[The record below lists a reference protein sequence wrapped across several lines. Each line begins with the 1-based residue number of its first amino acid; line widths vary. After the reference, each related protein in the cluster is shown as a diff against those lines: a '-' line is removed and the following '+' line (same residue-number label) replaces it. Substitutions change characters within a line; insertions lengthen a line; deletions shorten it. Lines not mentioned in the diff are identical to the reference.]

1 MSEQVTDEAENQENS
16 GLADNFEQMVGQR
29 SLRMDAFE
37 RLIRNKAAMMGLFIS
52 VFMVFVGLFGPFFAP
67 YDHLDIDLQRVHETP
82 TTDHWLGT
90 DLLGRDMLSRIM
102 HGGRT
107 AVFVAFV
114 VIVISVGLGTLFG
127 AIAAF
132 AGGFIDDLIMRIMD
146 GFYSFPEL
154 LLAAF
159 IYAVVRRPVE
169 GFMTSIYDNVVAWDI
184 LKQTLYVDYAMVFGA
199 LALISVPGYARMIRG
214 QIISLRERDFIRAE
228 RALGVPNRQILTKHL
243 IPNAIAPIV
252 VLATINVGG
261 VMLLESSL
269 SFLGLGIQPPGASW
283 GNMIAQN
290 LPMWRMYPHV
300 VLIPGITLA
309 VTVFGFNFLGD
320 GVNDALNP
328 RQIRR

>member
-1 MSEQVTDEAENQENS
+1 MSEQVAASAES
-16 GLADNFEQMVGQR
+16 LADDFDQIVGQR
-29 SLRMDAFE
+29 SLRMDALE
-37 RLIRNKAAMMGLFIS
+37 RLVRNKAAMFGLFVS
-52 VFMVFVGLFGPFFAP
+52 LFMVFMGVFGPFFAP
-67 YDHLDIDLQRVHETP
+67 YDHLEIDLIRVHETP
-82 TTDHWLGT
+82 TSDHWLGT

-114 VIVISVGLGTLFG
+114 VTVVSVGLGTLLG
-127 AIAAF
+127 AVAAF
-132 AGGFIDDLIMRIMD
+132 TGGIIDDIIMRVMD

-169 GFMTSIYDNVVAWDI
+169 GFMMSVYDNIVQWEI

-199 LALISVPGYARMIRG
+199 LALISVPAYARLIRG
-214 QIISLRERDFIRAE
+214 QILSLREKDFIRAE
-228 RALGVPNRQILTKHL
+228 RALGVPDRKIIVKHL
-243 IPNAIAPIV
+243 IPNAISPIV
-252 VLATINVGG
+252 VLATINVGS

-290 LPMWRMYPHV
+290 LPMWRLYPHV
-300 VLIPGITLA
+300 VLIPGFTLA
-309 VTVFGFNFLGD
+309 ITVFGFNFLGD
-320 GVNDALNP
+320 GINDALNP